1 MGRLVIET
9 RPPDF
14 QYGVQAQTI
23 RSTQFRAVDENRT
36 RVSLCLGKAMCT
48 SSYTT
53 TALLSRAANQNRT
66 GILCLEDRRT
76 NRCAIAANYKFE
88 VTIHKWIIAA
98 NLWSH
103 LESNKGLWIFSS
115 APCLHG
121 LKDSNLRPLVLETN
135 ATTNWAKPVFRSPC
149 RNRTC
154 ILRARISHNIHYTK
168 GLNLMYSK
176 RDSNL

>member
-14 QYGVQAQTI
+14 QSGVQAPAI
-23 RSTQFRAVDENRT
+23 RSTQIRAVDENRT

-53 TALLSRAANQNRT
+53 TALLKRAANQNRT

-76 NRCAIAANYKFE
+76 SHCAIAANYKFE

-98 NLWSH
+98 NYKLICGATLSRTRASGFSVQRANNH
-103 LESNKGLWIFSS
+103 LHHSS
-115 APCLHG
+115 M
-121 LKDSNLRPLVLETN
+121 
-135 ATTNWAKPVFRSPC
+135 F
-149 RNRTC
+149 
-154 ILRARISHNIHYTK
+154 ARVEGFEPPTFGFGDQRYHQLS
-168 GLNLMYSK
+168 
-176 RDSNL
+176 